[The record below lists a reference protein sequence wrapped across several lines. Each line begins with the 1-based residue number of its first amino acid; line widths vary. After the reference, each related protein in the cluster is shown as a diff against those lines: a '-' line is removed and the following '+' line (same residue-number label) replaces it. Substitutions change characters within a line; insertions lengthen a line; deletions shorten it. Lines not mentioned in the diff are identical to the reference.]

1 MTSYQPT
8 APHQAPSASQKLLT
22 VPQVMACLQLGRS
35 AVYDLL
41 RTQQLASIT
50 LGRARRIPAHVLTDF
65 IRTRLDEAA
74 GYVLAPGNTR
84 KRIRV
89 YGTTRKEAL
98 AKLTEKIV
106 ISNRGVPVPSAQGS
120 VGAYLTYWLEAVA
133 VHQLRENTHT
143 RYTACVNQYLAPGL
157 GKKKLA
163 KLTAKDVRTW
173 LNQVRTTCQCC
184 ARSIDAGRDQP
195 RCCAAGVCCSK
206 RLSPLT
212 LAYIH
217 SVLKSALEHAVREEE
232 ITRNV
237 ARNVRTGTP
246 RPRRFEPLTAD
257 EARQFLTAA
266 RNDRLFV
273 LYELALRTGL
283 RKGELLG
290 LQWEDLDLSA
300 GTASIRRTLQ
310 RTQAGGLTTLPT
322 KTRASERRI
331 ALPKECLRS
340 LRQHR
345 ERQEKERKA
354 AAEGWQDSGLVF
366 TTLAGGP
373 VDPAN
378 LTRRFRA
385 LLAQGGLRRIRF
397 HDLRHSTAT
406 LLLEQGVELV
416 VIKELLGHAHIG
428 VTATVYAHVRL
439 RLQRDAIDL
448 LGRTLHNS
456 TETTNQPD
464 GSDGPALCTA
474 PVR

>member
-1 MTSYQPT
+1 MTTPRDATPSRRVRANGDGTVYQR
-8 APHQAPSASQKLLT
+8 KD
-22 VPQVMACLQLGRS
+22 GRWE
-35 AVYDLL
+35 AV
-41 RTQQLASIT
+41 
-50 LGRARRIPAHVLTDF
+50 
-65 IRTRLDEAA
+65 

-106 ISNRGVPVPSAQGS
+106 VSNRGVPVPSAQGS
-120 VGAYLTYWLEAVA
+120 VGSYLTYWLEAVA

-143 RYTACVNQYLAPGL
+143 RYTACVNQYLIPGL

-173 LNQVRTTCQCC
+173 LNQLRTTCQCC
-184 ARSIDAGRDQP
+184 ARGIDANRAQA
-195 RCCAAGVCCSK
+195 RCCAAGACCS
-206 RLSPLT
+206 RQLSPLT

-257 EARQFLTAA
+257 EARKFLDAA
-266 RNDRLFV
+266 RDDRLFT

-290 LQWEDLDLSA
+290 LQWEDLDLHN
-300 GTASIRRTLQ
+300 GTANIRRTLQ
-310 RTQAGGLTTLPT
+310 RTQTGGLTALPT

-331 ALPKECLRS
+331 ALPSECIHSFKE
-340 LRQHR
+340 HR
-345 ERQEKERKA
+345 EVQEGEQEA
-354 AAEGWQDSGLVF
+354 AAEGWRDNGLVF
-366 TTLAGGP
+366 STPAGGP
-373 VDPAN
+373 IDPAN
-378 LTRRFRA
+378 LNRSFRA
-385 LLAQGGLRRIRF
+385 LLDRAGLRRIRF

-406 LLLEQGVELV
+406 LLLEQAVELV

-439 RLQRDAIDL
+439 RLQRNAIDL
-448 LGRTLHNS
+448 LGHTLRHS
-456 TETTNQPD
+456 SETSGHPNGRSEP
-464 GSDGPALCTA
+464 SPCTS

>member
-1 MTSYQPT
+1 MTTPRDATPSRRVRANGDGTVYQR
-8 APHQAPSASQKLLT
+8 KD
-22 VPQVMACLQLGRS
+22 GRW
-35 AVYDLL
+35 
-41 RTQQLASIT
+41 
-50 LGRARRIPAHVLTDF
+50 
-65 IRTRLDEAA
+65 EAA

-89 YGTTRKEAL
+89 YGTTRKDAL
-98 AKLTEKIV
+98 AKLTEKIAT
-106 ISNRGVPVPSAQGS
+106 SNRGVPIPSAQGS
-120 VGAYLTYWLEAVA
+120 VSAYLTYWLEAVA

-143 RYTACVNQYLAPGL
+143 RYTACVSQYLVPGL

-195 RCCAAGVCCSK
+195 RCCAAGACCSK

-212 LAYIH
+212 LAYTH

-257 EARQFLTAA
+257 EARQFLAA
-266 RNDRLFV
+266 VRNDRLFA

-290 LQWEDLDLSA
+290 LQWEDLDLQT

-310 RTQAGGLTTLPT
+310 RTQTGGLTALPT

-331 ALPKECLRS
+331 ALPSECIHSLKE
-340 LRQHR
+340 HR
-345 ERQEKERKA
+345 EAQEREREVA
-354 AAEGWQDSGLVF
+354 ADGWRDNGLVF
-366 TTLAGGP
+366 STPAGGP
-373 VDPAN
+373 IDPAN
-378 LTRRFRA
+378 LNRSFRA
-385 LLAQGGLRRIRF
+385 LLNRAGLRCIRF

-406 LLLEQGVELV
+406 LLIEQGVELV

-448 LGRTLHNS
+448 LGRTLHNPAV
-456 TETTNQPD
+456 TTNQPD
-464 GSDGPALCTA
+464 DGDNPAPCAL
-474 PVR
+474 PIR

>member
-1 MTSYQPT
+1 MT
-8 APHQAPSASQKLLT
+8 
-22 VPQVMACLQLGRS
+22 
-35 AVYDLL
+35 
-41 RTQQLASIT
+41 
-50 LGRARRIPAHVLTDF
+50 
-65 IRTRLDEAA
+65 
-74 GYVLAPGNTR
+74 
-84 KRIRV
+84 
-89 YGTTRKEAL
+89 
-98 AKLTEKIV
+98 
-106 ISNRGVPVPSAQGS
+106 
-120 VGAYLTYWLEAVA
+120 AYLTYWLEAVA

-143 RYTACVNQYLAPGL
+143 RYTACVRQHLIPGL

-163 KLTAKDVRTW
+163 KLTAKDVRIW
-173 LNQVRTTCQCC
+173 LNQLRTTYQCC

-195 RCCAAGVCCSK
+195 RCCAAGACCSK

-232 ITRNV
+232 IPRNV

-257 EARQFLTAA
+257 EARQFLAAA
-266 RNDRLFV
+266 RVDRLFA

-290 LQWEDLDLSA
+290 LQWEDLDLRN

-310 RTQAGGLTTLPT
+310 RTQTGGLTALPT

-331 ALPKECLRS
+331 ALPSECIHSLKE
-340 LRQHR
+340 HR
-345 ERQEKERKA
+345 EVQEREREA
-354 AAEGWQDSGLVF
+354 AAGHWRDNSLVF
-366 TTLAGGP
+366 STPAGGP
-373 VDPAN
+373 IDPAN
-378 LTRRFRA
+378 LNRSFRA
-385 LLAQGGLRRIRF
+385 LLDRAGLRRIRF

-448 LGRTLHNS
+448 LGRTLRNS
-456 TETTNQPD
+456 TETTSPD
-464 GSDGPALCTA
+464 AIADPPPCGPAI
-474 PVR
+474 R

>member
-1 MTSYQPT
+1 MTTPRDTPASRRVRADGDGTVYQR
-8 APHQAPSASQKLLT
+8 KD
-22 VPQVMACLQLGRS
+22 GRW
-35 AVYDLL
+35 
-41 RTQQLASIT
+41 
-50 LGRARRIPAHVLTDF
+50 
-65 IRTRLDEAA
+65 EAA

-98 AKLTEKIV
+98 AKLTDKIAT
-106 ISNRGVPVPSAQGS
+106 SNRGVPVPSAQGS
-120 VGAYLTYWLEAVA
+120 VSAYLTYWLEAVA

-143 RYTACVNQYLAPGL
+143 RYTACINQYLVPGL

-173 LNQVRTTCQCC
+173 LNQLRTTCQCC
-184 ARSIDAGRDQP
+184 ARSVDAGRDQP
-195 RCCAAGVCCSK
+195 RCCAAGACCSK

-257 EARQFLTAA
+257 EARQLLAAA
-266 RNDRLFV
+266 RNDGLFV

-283 RKGELLG
+283 RKGGLLG
-290 LQWEDLDLSA
+290 LQWGDVDLSA

-310 RTQAGGLTTLPT
+310 RTQTGGLTTLPT

-331 ALPKECLRS
+331 ALPVECINSLKE
-340 LRQHR
+340 HR
-345 ERQEKERKA
+345 EGQERERDA
-354 AAEGWQDSGLVF
+354 AAGGWKESDLDF
-366 TTLAGGP
+366 TAQAGGP
-373 VDPAN
+373 IDPAN
-378 LTRRFRA
+378 LNRSFRS
-385 LLAQGGLRRIRF
+385 LLERAGLRRVRF

-439 RLQRDAIDL
+439 RLQRDAVNL
-448 LGRTLHNS
+448 LGRTLRNPKR
-456 TETTNQPD
+456 PD
-464 GSDGPALCTA
+464 DGDDPPLCAPA
-474 PVR
+474 VR